1 MKGHLRER
9 SPGKWAIVIDLGPR
23 EGGRRRQKWFAFHG
37 TKRQAQNE
45 LHRLIAKRETLPDT
59 GKQTLGQYLDKW
71 VDEQRIGARGLER
84 YKEIVRRNII
94 PALGHI
100 ALAKLTGE
108 QISQH
113 YTKALK
119 NGRLDGKGGLS
130 PASVKYQHI
139 LLKKALKDAVRRTLL
154 VRNPM
159 EFVDPPHVEEPMMRT
174 LDLDQ
179 AARLIEDVRPTRLF
193 IPVLLA
199 LTCGLR
205 RGEIAALR
213 WANVD
218 LDKATLNVVESAEH
232 TSAGIR
238 LKRPKS
244 GRGRVIDLSNMVVS
258 ELRKHRQRQESQLE
272 KVGERLT
279 GDSFVYAREDGAR
292 INPVRLT
299 DWWISWSANRKPRVR
314 FHDLRHAHA
323 THLLS
328 QGVHPKVAQE
338 RLGHSSVAITMD
350 IYSHVLPGMGAE
362 AAKKV
367 GDALTAAM
375 VKGRDEGGDQP
386 R

>member
-9 SPGKWAIVIDLGPR
+9 SPGKWAIIIDLGPR
-23 EGGRRRQKWFAFHG
+23 EGGRRKQRWFSFRG
-37 TKRQAQNE
+37 SKRQAQIE

-71 VDEQRIGARGLER
+71 VDEQRVGAKALER
-84 YKEIVRRNII
+84 YKLIVRRNLI

-100 ALAKLTGE
+100 ALAKLTGD
-108 QISQH
+108 QVSAH

-119 NGRLDGKGGLS
+119 NGRLDGKPGGLS
-130 PASVKYQHI
+130 PASVLYQHI
-139 LLKKALKDAVRRTLL
+139 ILKKALRDAVRRTLL
-154 VRNPM
+154 IRNPM
-159 EFVDPPHVEEPMMRT
+159 DAVDSPHVEKPTMRT
-174 LDLDQ
+174 LDLGQ
-179 AARLIEDVRPTRLF
+179 AARLIKDARPSSLF
-193 IPVLLA
+193 IPILLA

-205 RGEIAALR
+205 RGEICALK

-218 LDKATLNVVESAEH
+218 LDKATLAVIESMEQ
-232 TSAGIR
+232 TRAGVR

-244 GRGRVIDLSNMVVS
+244 GRGRVIDLSELAVG
-258 ELRKHRQRQESQLE
+258 ELRKHRAHQESKLEQL
-272 KVGERLT
+272 GARLT
-279 GDSFVYAREDGAR
+279 RDSFVYVMWNGE
-292 INPVRLT
+292 PVKPDTLST
-299 DWWISWSANRKPRVR
+299 MWEQWSAGREPRVR

-323 THLLS
+323 THLLT

-367 GDALTAAM
+367 GDALGAALKD
-375 VKGRDEGGDQP
+375 VG
-386 R
+386 

>member
-9 SPGKWAIVIDLGPR
+9 SPGKWAIIIDLGPR
-23 EGGRRRQKWFAFHG
+23 EGGKRRQKWFTFRG

-45 LHRLIAKRETLPDT
+45 LHRLIAKRGTLPDT

-71 VDEQRIGARGLER
+71 VDGQRVGPKALQR

-100 ALAKLTGE
+100 PLRKLTAD
-108 QISQH
+108 QINAH
-113 YTKALK
+113 YTKALA
-119 NGRLDGKGGLS
+119 NGRVDGKGGLS

-154 VRNPM
+154 VLNPM
-159 EFVDPPHVEEPMMRT
+159 EAVDPPHVEKPTMQT
-174 LDLDQ
+174 LDLGQ
-179 AARLIEDVRPTRLF
+179 AAQLIEDARGTRVF
-193 IPVLLA
+193 IPVLIA

-205 RGEIAALR
+205 RGEIMALK

-218 LDKATLNVVESAEH
+218 LDNAMLTVLESIEQ
-232 TSAGIR
+232 TREGIR

-244 GRGRVIDLSNMVVS
+244 GRGRVIDLPQMAVT
-258 ELRKHRQRQESQLE
+258 ELRKHKASQESVFEQL
-272 KVGERLT
+272 GARLT
-279 GDSFVYAREDGAR
+279 RESFVYAYEDGT
-292 INPVRLT
+292 PVKP
-299 DWWISWSANRKPRVR
+299 DAFSCAWDHWIEHREPRVR

-323 THLLS
+323 THLLT
-328 QGVHPKVAQE
+328 QGVHPKIAQE
-338 RLGHSSVAITMD
+338 RLGHSSIAMTMD
-350 IYSHVLPGMGAE
+350 LYSHVLPGMGAE

-375 VKGRDEGGDQP
+375 DRSRDQG
-386 R
+386 